1 MSDKDNYVNS
11 EIGPGAGIARPPCHG
26 LYSYLIGL
34 PGSILAW
41 LVRQLFRSPA
51 ALYRCAPYQ
60 GGPDESHASAAAP

>member
-1 MSDKDNYVNS
+1 MGLGVV
-11 EIGPGAGIARPPCHG
+11 ITRPPCHG

-41 LVRQLFRSPA
+41 LVRQLSRVSA

-60 GGPDESHASAAAP
+60 GGPDESHASAASP